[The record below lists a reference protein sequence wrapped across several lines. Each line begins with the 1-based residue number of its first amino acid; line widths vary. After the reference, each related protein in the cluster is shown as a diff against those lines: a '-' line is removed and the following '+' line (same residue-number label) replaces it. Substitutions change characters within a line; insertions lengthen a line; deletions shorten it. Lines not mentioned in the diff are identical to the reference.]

1 MKLCILRINS
11 FFDGDSVAQ
20 CTRCQ
25 ELKYFRQHFTIY
37 YNQVFWQPRPDT
49 NYITSILE
57 TRVDSRV
64 STGVKFGS
72 KRVSKFRDKHC
83 QLPLFPENA
92 HWADI
97 CLVEPE
103 KGQKTVKERSK
114 MGKCWFWVGFFS
126 LTPWL
131 LWLLCLVFE
140 SIKWNLTRFG
150 GLEVAIP
157 SRFDD

>member
-1 MKLCILRINS
+1 MKLWILRIYS

-83 QLPLFPENA
+83 QLPLFPEHA

-103 KGQKTVKERSK
+103 KGPQNGQKWANVDFE
-114 MGKCWFWVGFFS
+114 WGFFNKPHDFYDFYVWFLS
-126 LTPWL
+126 QYRSVLY
-131 LWLLCLVFE
+131 
-140 SIKWNLTRFG
+140 RFST
-150 GLEVAIP
+150 EKIAKE
-157 SRFDD
+157 